1 MRPIRSTMLIKHNL
15 RYHHKHG
22 NSARHHNK
30 NTMNAEKEPTP
41 IMSLLT
47 QKPVVVNVGLEAF
60 AEDLDSQQ
68 VSVVHLDW
76 RPPAG
81 GDAEL
86 ADLLSRLGS

>member
-1 MRPIRSTMLIKHNL
+1 MSTTDKQ
-15 RYHHKHG
+15 
-22 NSARHHNK
+22 S
-30 NTMNAEKEPTP
+30 P
-41 IMSLLT
+41 IMQLLE
-47 QKPVVVNVGLEAF
+47 QKPVVINVGLEGF
-60 AEDLDSQQ
+60 ADELDSQD